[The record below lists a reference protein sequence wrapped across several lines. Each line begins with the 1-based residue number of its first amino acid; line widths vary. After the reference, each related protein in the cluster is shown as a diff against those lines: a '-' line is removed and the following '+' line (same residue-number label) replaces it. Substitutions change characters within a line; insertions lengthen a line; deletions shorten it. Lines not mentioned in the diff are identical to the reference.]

1 MTLATYI
8 ISVVT
13 EVTVI
18 PPALLAKTLLY
29 RKPFS
34 HQLFGYPE
42 IVYQKKKKN
51 VRVSVDFSSRI
62 VDHHYSWIQYLQ
74 IHILTETYL

>member
-8 ISVVT
+8 ISAVT
-13 EVTVI
+13 EVTGI

-42 IVYQKKKKN
+42 IVYKKKKEK
-51 VRVSVDFSSRI
+51 S
-62 VDHHYSWIQYLQ
+62 QGKC
-74 IHILTETYL
+74 